1 MKKLAVLVI
10 SCDNYSDLWETCA
23 KIFKSNWPDCPYEK
37 FILTNEVEYTG
48 ETFINLS
55 IGKDL
60 DWSSNLKKA
69 LKLLENR
76 GYNYVFTMVEDY
88 FFGDIVD
95 TAYFQEIANSFTSIK
110 GDFLRLQNSI
120 DPRIESMKNPYFGK
134 VENYI
139 PYRQTVAFSIWR
151 IEVLDNLLKVGENA
165 WEFEK
170 IGVRRGFSYEG
181 FYAIT
186 DNFFK
191 TINLV
196 IKGKI
201 VPSELKKIKKIHPDL
216 ILNRKVMSSVYFIGM
231 NLVAKTKLFI
241 LNYLPLRLRSIIYFK
256 FLNKLDYRDDNEG
269 VIK

>member
-1 MKKLAVLVI
+1 MKKLAILVI
-10 SCDNYSDLWETCA
+10 SCDNYSDLWQTCS
-23 KIFKSNWPDCPYEK
+23 KMFESNWPDCPYEK

-48 ETFINLS
+48 DDFINLS

-60 DWSSNLKKA
+60 DWSTNLKKA
-69 LKLLENR
+69 LQLIENR

-88 FFGDIVD
+88 FFGNIIN
-95 TAYFQEIANSFTSIK
+95 TEYFKVIINSFISIK
-110 GDFLRLQNSI
+110 GDFLRLHNSI
-120 DPRIESMKNPYFGK
+120 DPRIINMMNPYFGK
-134 VENYI
+134 VENNI

-151 IEVLDNLLKVGENA
+151 IEVLDNILKVGETA

-181 FYAIT
+181 FYAIP

-201 VPSELKKIKKIHPDL
+201 VPSELKKLKQLHPDL
-216 ILNRKVMSSVYFIGM
+216 ILNRKRMSSVYFIGM

-256 FLNKLDYRDDNEG
+256 FLNKVNHRE
-269 VIK
+269 VK